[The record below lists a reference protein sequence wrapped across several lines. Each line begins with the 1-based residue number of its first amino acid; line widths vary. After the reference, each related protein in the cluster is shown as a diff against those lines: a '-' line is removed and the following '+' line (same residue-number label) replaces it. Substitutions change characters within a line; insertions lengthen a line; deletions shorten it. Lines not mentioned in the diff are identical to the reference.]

1 MNLLIDMGSIMEYLE
16 YPLGLRTDT
25 NQCYCALCLLASTF
39 HRSHS
44 TFYLVKFLLVHFFV
58 DGILFDV
65 QGRHWSALPIRL
77 SQDGFEANLD
87 FVMSLFSCYSLPTLF
102 QILGISE
109 DQNLKKYFHQN
120 GKQGKIYF
128 FTICILA
135 NPPHKDNYRWIHI
148 IIETTHDPGWILLL
162 DNFSSGGLL
171 LYFIHEPIHQP
182 IVMVE

>member
-25 NQCYCALCLLASTF
+25 NQCYCALCLLSSTF

-109 DQNLKKYFHQN
+109 DQNLTKIFHQN
-120 GKQGKIYF
+120 GKQGIIYF

-135 NPPHKDNYRWIHI
+135 GRYYLVI
-148 IIETTHDPGWILLL
+148 
-162 DNFSSGGLL
+162 
-171 LYFIHEPIHQP
+171 
-182 IVMVE
+182 